1 MFRKFGVSAVTN
13 MPEQNRRKRRPYNIF
28 HLLAR
33 LFNIFF
39 IIFLIFTY
47 LLAMPLGIYFFYFTE
62 EGATYSRQT
71 LINGIPIVIAPFGG
85 NPWWTPFYVMVGRW
99 VTTGE
104 YFAGLWFILCVCLF
118 FTWIGQDESLRKG
131 LSKLKDFS
139 IPKGNYLLMF
149 PYIASI
155 AYSSALFL
163 ENILFPSIGVPVGPV
178 LPNIPIHTRFL
189 LATNSAI
196 TEEIGFRL
204 VPLGISSLF
213 LLVTNKQNRRFLRS
227 ISWKNRVQIL
237 MLSLLRPTAAKK
249 KVNQNNYTKGKNDLK
264 VNQLSESNLTKIE
277 YFFVLISSA
286 IFGLGHIGWGQG
298 NAISV
303 FLTSLIWGYV
313 YYTYGLTGSILLH
326 WLFNYY
332 FTIYHY
338 LAPHFQIIDYVYGIS
353 FIIHTLAGFILWT
366 VLFIVT
372 IQVVIHRMQRRKK
385 SINLQ

>member
-1 MFRKFGVSAVTN
+1 MSDQRG
-13 MPEQNRRKRRPYNIF
+13 RKRWLYNIF
-28 HLLAR
+28 HLLTR

-39 IIFLIFTY
+39 IIFLVFTY
-47 LLAMPLGIYFFYFTE
+47 LLAMPLGAYFFYFTE
-62 EGATYSRQT
+62 EGAIYSRQT
-71 LINGIPIVIAPFGG
+71 LINGIPVVIAPFGG
-85 NPWWTPFYVMVGRW
+85 NPWWTPLYVMVGRG

-118 FTWIGQDESLRKG
+118 FAGIGQDKSLRKG

-139 IPKGNYLLMF
+139 IPKENYLLLF

-189 LATNSAI
+189 IATNSAI
-196 TEEIGFRL
+196 TEEISFRL

-227 ISWKNRVQIL
+227 ISWKNKVQIL
-237 MLSLLRPTAAKK
+237 MLSLFKPTAAKK
-249 KVNQNNYTKGKNDLK
+249 RVNRNNYTKGKNDFK
-264 VNQLSESNLTKIE
+264 VNQMPGSNLTKIE
-277 YFFVLISSA
+277 YYFVLISSA
-286 IFGLGHIGWGQG
+286 IFGLAHLGWGQG

-313 YYTYGLTGSILLH
+313 YYTYGLPGSILLH

-332 FTIYHY
+332 FAIYHY
-338 LAPHFQIIDYVYGIS
+338 LAPHFQLIDYVYGIS
-353 FIIHTLAGFILWT
+353 FFIHTLAGFILLT
-366 VLFIVT
+366 ILFIVT
-372 IQVVIHRMQRRKK
+372 LQGVIHRMQHRKK
-385 SINLQ
+385 SINQS